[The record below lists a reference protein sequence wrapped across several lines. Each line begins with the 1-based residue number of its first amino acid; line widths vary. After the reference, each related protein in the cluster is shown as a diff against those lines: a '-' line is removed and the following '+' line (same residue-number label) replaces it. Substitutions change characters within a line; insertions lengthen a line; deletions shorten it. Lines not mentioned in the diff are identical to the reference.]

1 MKNKDESI
9 KTNEDPNV
17 EAFKFFEKTKN
28 RKVSPKSNKFPKRP
42 LFLFPLKRK
51 TRLKS
56 QTVETAHNLPD
67 GEFDINK
74 EDLDTTE
81 TSMAPLR
88 KETNWPDNI
97 TSPDKS
103 NFNKEKLKEEEVKN
117 KKKVYQP
124 MRRTTRLKTEIFV
137 ESFPLNSDDEGD
149 TNKEQEP
156 VANITSANKRLF
168 SDLDKDECEK
178 NVKRPKRRSAR
189 LKSESFHNTQDE
201 EMDKSKDDFHK
212 ANNESMLPSINTP
225 KDSMFSDSN
234 VEDNDIHITINKIV
248 GSLEDSTQTKSKK
261 RKREKKS
268 ELDDS
273 FEKMADN
280 LLETI
285 DTNVIVDMMQNTS
298 LDSQK
303 SEDETNATRRSKRTR
318 RLTQSENCNGNF
330 EKKNS
335 NAKPRASIKNGTKSL
350 VEMFEK
356 VNGHSELEDNNFKED
371 EHQQL
376 DFTKKDKGN
385 TTKPK
390 SPKKRGRKSLAEKS
404 EEVNDQ
410 RKLDFYI
417 VKDDQQQ
424 HLDFTNKDKR
434 NTPKSEEKP
443 KSPIKRLRK
452 SLVEKCEEGN
462 DRSKLDN
469 HNGDKKNAKSG
480 AKSKS
485 SRISLSEN
493 YEEESEQNKLSN
505 DLQFALTN
513 DGNVDYSTAAPNLN
527 ESIELNKNDDNN
539 VNNSLSDNDDQQ
551 INLTYNDDDQEDD
564 ENIKENNLDIENILQ
579 DKQQPQPLISHN
591 DTILNS
597 KTNEIPKKRG
607 RKPRTEKSTTDA
619 NIAEQ
624 VPKVPKKRGRKPKNL
639 NNVLKETGN
648 NTDKRLKKMNKTTDD
663 DQSVNDTIDSIDNDA
678 DVMEGRPRRRSRVNN
693 NTADNISEAS
703 VDTKFTSPKNAKVR
717 GKSKVLK
724 VNVAKA
730 LTKNKTKKFSKLTK
744 EDFKPGAKRKIPQK
758 CLEEVLAIIDDEDH
772 PIWEDRN
779 ISCNPSIYTYWQQRA
794 HAVSEQNLKIKYA
807 RQFLLRR
814 DWINMYKILSLF
826 NTKINNYYPLMSK
839 YAALLLAHTDAEQFN
854 KYIQFLTSMVDSSA
868 VLKKCTGMPKDH

>member
-9 KTNEDPNV
+9 KNNEDPNV

-81 TSMAPLR
+81 TGMAPLR

-103 NFNKEKLKEEEVKN
+103 SYIKEKLKEEEVKS

-156 VANITSANKRLF
+156 EANITSANKRLF
-168 SDLDKDECEK
+168 SDLDKDEFEK

-201 EMDKSKDDFHK
+201 EMDKSKDDF
-212 ANNESMLPSINTP
+212 NNTNKESMLPSINTP

-261 RKREKKS
+261 RKPEKKS

-335 NAKPRASIKNGTKSL
+335 NAKSSIKNGTKSL

-356 VNGHSELEDNNFKED
+356 VNGGSELEHNNFKED

-376 DFTKKDKGN
+376 DSTKKDKGN
-385 TTKPK
+385 TIKPK

-410 RKLDFYI
+410 RKLDDYI

-434 NTPKSEEKP
+434 HTAKSEEKP
-443 KSPIKRLRK
+443 KSPIKSLRK
-452 SLVEKCEEGN
+452 SLSEKCEEGN

-469 HNGDKKNAKSG
+469 HNGDKQILNFANKKNAKSR

-485 SRISLSEN
+485 SRLSLSEN
-493 YEEESEQNKLSN
+493 YEEEI
-505 DLQFALTN
+505 N
-513 DGNVDYSTAAPNLN
+513 DGNVDYSTAAQNLN
-527 ESIELNKNDDNN
+527 ESIEMNKNDDNN
-539 VNNSLSDNDDQQ
+539 VNSSLSDNDDQE
-551 INLTYNDDDQEDD
+551 INLTYNEDNEEDD
-564 ENIKENNLDIENILQ
+564 ENVKENNNLDIENILQ
-579 DKQQPQPLISHN
+579 DKQQTQPLISNN
-591 DTILNS
+591 DTILNLKKS
-597 KTNEIPKKRG
+597 NEIPKKRG

-619 NIAEQ
+619 KIAEQ

-663 DQSVNDTIDSIDNDA
+663 DQSVNGTIDSIDNDA
-678 DVMEGRPRRRSRVNN
+678 DVVEGRPRRRSHLNN
-693 NTADNISEAS
+693 NTADNISDGS

-744 EDFKPGAKRKIPQK
+744 EDFKQGGKRKIPQK